1 MPHAT
6 TIGLTDPEIAGGITC
21 AHLRPCARRRRR
33 PLPLAPFGA
42 GALLGVAVWLMS
54 AALTNADL
62 MCPAGCGHDHSS
74 NSVMTMFVPVVP
86 RQ

>member
-1 MPHAT
+1 MPHAISAST
-6 TIGLTDPEIAGGITC
+6 SSAGIPEIAGGMIAR

-54 AALTNADL
+54 AALTNAGV
-62 MCPAGCGHDHSS
+62 MCPAGYGHDHSS
-74 NSVMTMFVPVVP
+74 TVAAVS
-86 RQ
+86 